1 MHRKAKIGMIGL
13 RGWGNVVRK
22 ALLQCQNLELV
33 AIWSRDPESIARA
46 QRELPCKACETYE
59 ALLAEP
65 IDAVLIVNPNY
76 LHFEYC
82 MSAARANKH
91 VLVEKPMTNTVAE
104 GKQLVDEFKK
114 RGLLLCVKHMHRF
127 SPPMRKLREMV
138 ENGTFGKILSVET
151 YTSHSSSKNFPPD
164 RWKRDPK
171 LCPAAPLTQ
180 LGVHYIDTVMSFL
193 GKPEWVQ
200 SEHRN
205 ILKLSENVDCTVT
218 MIGYEKAV
226 ATFHAHYVVPAYSR
240 IAVYGTEGI
249 GLFEEGGQLR
259 FKKEGGKDFEIV
271 PVPPGDGLVAALDEF
286 GETLLTGK
294 PYETPGEVALLVVAA
309 AEAAIK
315 SAAENGRRVSLSE
328 VM

>member
-1 MHRKAKIGMIGL
+1 MHRKVKIGMIGL

-22 ALLQCQNLELV
+22 ALLQCQNLELI

-46 QRELPCKACETYE
+46 QKELPCKACETYD
-59 ALLAEP
+59 ALLAES
-65 IDAVLIVNPNY
+65 IEAVLIVNPNY
-76 LHFEYC
+76 LHLEYC
-82 MSAARANKH
+82 MRAAQANKH

-104 GKQLVDEFKK
+104 AKQLVAEFKK

-127 SPPMRKLREMV
+127 SPAIRKIKEMV
-138 ENGTFGKILSVET
+138 ETGILGKILSVET

-180 LGVHYIDTVMSFL
+180 LGVHYIDSVMSFL

-205 ILKLSENVDCTVT
+205 ILRLSENVDCTVT
-218 MIGYEKAV
+218 MVGYEKGV
-226 ATFHAHYVVPAYSR
+226 ATFHAHYVVPSYSR

-249 GLFEEGGQLR
+249 AIFEEGGILR
-259 FKKEGGKDFEIV
+259 LKKEGAKDFEMV
-271 PVPPGDGLVAALDEF
+271 PISPGDGLVSALDEF
-286 GETLLTGK
+286 GETVLTGK
-294 PYETPGEVALLVVAA
+294 PYETPGEIAMLVVAA

-315 SAAENGRRVSLSE
+315 SASEQGRRVNLSE